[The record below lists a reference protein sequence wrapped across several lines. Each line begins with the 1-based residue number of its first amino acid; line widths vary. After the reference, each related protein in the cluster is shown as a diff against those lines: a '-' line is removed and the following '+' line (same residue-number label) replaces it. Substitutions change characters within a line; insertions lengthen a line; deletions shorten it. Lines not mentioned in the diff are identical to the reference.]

1 MLSRRTM
8 RAVAL
13 ALALLGFATT
23 AFADFQNDFSSY
35 PEGAQQCLNDAA
47 DASNCSGDTVSA
59 MNECLCGNG
68 GDFVLATAQCV
79 AQEDSGDLESVYE
92 IMSLHCS
99 DSDTPLSISKADF
112 LAAESSTSTLTS
124 ATKIKSPTPSTA
136 AATSTTESPSVSVVT
151 SVISGSTITATVTN
165 TQGQATETGSGN
177 ENDKNVESTNNTAR
191 VGIIAGSVVGG
202 LAIIGAVV
210 FFVLRYRRRQ
220 SLGQEE
226 AHPMLSQSLKPPGG
240 GGGPGSIHTQPG
252 SEDFA
257 PTQGWKT
264 DPYAQDWGTANWPA
278 GYGQQ
283 AGYGQYPHSPNDLT
297 NAYAHSP
304 NLQPTAVY
312 EMPAPGPEPQRPVEM
327 PSNDTHYSGAGWG
340 SGPYEPY
347 RRS

>member
-1 MLSRRTM
+1 MP
-8 RAVAL
+8 AVAI
-13 ALALLGFATT
+13 AFALLLLSFATT
-23 AFADFQNDFSSY
+23 SFAAFENDFSSY

-47 DASNCSGDTVSA
+47 DASSCNGDTVSA

-68 GDFVLATAQCV
+68 GNFVLATAQCV

-112 LAAESSTSTLTS
+112 LAAGSSTSTITS
-124 ATKIKSPTPSTA
+124 ATNTKASKTTTTGSTN
-136 AATSTTESPSVSVVT
+136 SPSVSVVT

-165 TQGQATETGSGN
+165 THGQATATGNGDN
-177 ENDKNVESTNNTAR
+177 EDKKVESANNTAR
-191 VGIIAGSVVGG
+191 IGIIAGSVVGG
-202 LAIIGAVV
+202 LAIIGAMV
-210 FFVLRYRRRQ
+210 FFFLRYRRRH
-220 SLGQEE
+220 SPGHEE
-226 AHPMLSQSLKPPGG
+226 AHPMLSQSHKPPGG
-240 GGGPGSIHTQPG
+240 GGGPGSVNTQPG

-257 PTQGWKT
+257 STQGWKT
-264 DPYAQDWGTANWPA
+264 DPYAQDWGTGNWPA

-283 AGYGQYPHSPNDLT
+283 AGYGQYPHSPHDFT

-327 PSNDTHYSGAGWG
+327 PSNDAHYSGAGWG